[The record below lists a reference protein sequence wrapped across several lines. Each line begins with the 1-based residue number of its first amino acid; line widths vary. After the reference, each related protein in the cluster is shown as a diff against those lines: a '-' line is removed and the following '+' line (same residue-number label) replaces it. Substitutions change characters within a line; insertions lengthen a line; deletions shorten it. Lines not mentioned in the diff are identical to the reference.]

1 MSVNNFNDLIDHVG
15 HKIVIATYGGRVKI
29 HNVAIECE
37 DCNQVILDYDNP
49 DLSES
54 GADKYK

>member
-1 MSVNNFNDLIDHVG
+1 LIDHVG